1 MSALRCDVFSA
12 VTCSPLTGGHL
23 RAPVSLFITG
33 SLFLSITGAADHRIN
48 GSLENGS
55 RISGSTDP
63 PDPQKP
69 RSGVLAVMK
78 VSRIAAAGAVAG
90 TAVLAL
96 SSPALAHVS
105 VQPEGSAAKGGY
117 AVVDFKVPNERDNAS
132 TTKVEV
138 NFPAEHPLSS
148 VMPEPVNGWDIK
160 ITKAKLDKPLEVHGR
175 QITEAVTKVTWTAK
189 SGGIA
194 PGFFQKFPVN
204 VGALPEDA
212 DELVFKAIQTY
223 SNKEVVRWIEVQEG
237 EEEPENPAPVLTL
250 SAAEEEGHHGSGAA
264 EPSEEPSDDAD
275 QAAAHTSA
283 SAEDASGDGTDTT
296 ARVLGIVGI
305 VVGAAGVAYGV
316 LAGRRRSA

>member
-1 MSALRCDVFSA
+1 
-12 VTCSPLTGGHL
+12 
-23 RAPVSLFITG
+23 
-33 SLFLSITGAADHRIN
+33 
-48 GSLENGS
+48 
-55 RISGSTDP
+55 
-63 PDPQKP
+63 
-69 RSGVLAVMK
+69 MK
-78 VSRIAAAGAVAG
+78 VSRVAAAAAVAG

-105 VQPEGSAAKGGY
+105 VQPEGTAAKGGY

-148 VMPEPVNGWDIK
+148 VMPEPINGWDIK

-189 SGGIA
+189 SGGIK

-204 VGALPEDA
+204 IGALPEDA

-223 SNKEVVRWIEVQEG
+223 SNNEVVRWIEVQEG
-237 EEEPENPAPVLTL
+237 AEEPENPAPVLAL
-250 SAAEEEGHHGSGAA
+250 SAAEEEGHHGSGSATA
-264 EPSEEPSDDAD
+264 EPSDEPSGDAD
-275 QAAAHTSA
+275 HAAAQTSA
-283 SAEDASGDGTDTT
+283 TEEASGDSSDTT
-296 ARVLGIVGI
+296 ARVLGVVGI